1 MRKKKLGLSR
11 WPSGNSEDS
20 LVKEPGQG
28 GPELTDQDRKL
39 DEISSFV
46 H

>member
-20 LVKEPGQG
+20 LVKGPRQG
-28 GPELTDQDRKL
+28 SPKFTDQEGKL
-39 DEISSFV
+39 KEINSFV

>member
-1 MRKKKLGLSR
+1 MRKRKLGLSR

-20 LVKEPGQG
+20 LVKEPEQG
-28 GPELTDQDRKL
+28 GPELTDQDGKL